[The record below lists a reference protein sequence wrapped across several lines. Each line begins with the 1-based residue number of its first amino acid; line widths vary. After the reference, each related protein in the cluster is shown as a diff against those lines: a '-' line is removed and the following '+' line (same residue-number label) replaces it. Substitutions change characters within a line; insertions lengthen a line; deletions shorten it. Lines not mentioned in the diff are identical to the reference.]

1 MGVQILEEEAWVP
14 PLVVILFGPPGS
26 WKTSTLGCAESAVW
40 GDYHGSTKTFQRKP
54 RRLWD
59 PVTGAHKPAS
69 YPDLIDMV
77 RDLAADK
84 KLLASLGPRPWFMQD
99 GIDDIEQQYLIPEAL
114 RRADAKTLDENFFKP
129 CNHLLAVHQEFRHEL
144 EALTRAGWSLGFTC
158 HAQNIERVN
167 ADGLNTLVC
176 DMKLTYVSGKLGKW
190 DIAPLWRDWA
200 DHCVYLDQEGGKFSK
215 LDKEKIAKGSGSYT
229 GGRLAYLRGEPW
241 LEAKVRRLDS
251 VSSPQSIKSPDELW
265 ALLYSRW
272 AESFDP
278 GALDRRREEVMA
290 LAQANA
296 AAFKAPEKLFAA
308 VAAAKSMGDLNK
320 IAAQIKKE

>member
-26 WKTSTLGCAESAVW
+26 WKTSTLGCAEGAVW
-40 GDYHGSTKTFQRKP
+40 GDFHGSTKTFQRKP

-59 PVTGAHKPAS
+59 PVSGAHKPS
-69 YPDLIDMV
+69 GYPDLVDVV
-77 RDLAADK
+77 RDVAADK
-84 KLLASLGPRPWFMQD
+84 KLLASLGPRPWLMLD
-99 GIDDIEQQYLIPEAL
+99 GLDDIEEQYLIPEAL

-167 ADGLNTLVC
+167 ADGVNTLVC

-215 LDKEKIAKGSGSYT
+215 LDKAKARVLSASSKTIEIYKDSRIGVNGLPETIEK
-229 GGRLAYLRGEPW
+229 
-241 LEAKVRRLDS
+241 V
-251 VSSPQSIKSPDELW
+251 Q
-265 ALLYSRW
+265 AL
-272 AESFDP
+272 
-278 GALDRRREEVMA
+278 
-290 LAQANA
+290 
-296 AAFKAPEKLFAA
+296 
-308 VAAAKSMGDLNK
+308 VAAGLATFDGDAGVVTFRQPTRLSASGMFDAMLGTLPKDWTNRSRRSLRDVF
-320 IAAQIKKE
+320 ADSTRPHRPVVEDAPADVEVPG

>member
-1 MGVQILEEEAWVP
+1 MPVQILEEEAWVP
-14 PLVVILFGPPGS
+14 PLTVIIFGPPGS
-26 WKTSTLGCAESAVW
+26 WKTSTLGCAEGAVW
-40 GDYHGSTKTFQRKP
+40 GDFHGSTKTFQRKP

-59 PVTGAHKPAS
+59 PVTGANKPVG
-69 YPDLIDMV
+69 YPDLVDVV
-77 RDLAADK
+77 RDLAADRK
-84 KLLASLGPRPWFMQD
+84 AATALGPRPWLMLD
-99 GIDDIEQQYLIPEAL
+99 GLDDIEEQYLIPEAL

-144 EALTRAGWSLGFTC
+144 EALQRVGWSLGMTC

-167 ADGLNTLVC
+167 ADGVNTLVC

-200 DHCVYLDQEGGKFSK
+200 DHCVYLDMEGGKFAK
-215 LDKEKIAKGSGSYT
+215 LDKEKIAKGTGSYT
-229 GGRLAYLRGEPW
+229 GGRTAYLRGEPW
-241 LEAKVRRLDS
+241 LEAKVRRLDG
-251 VSSPQSIKSPDELW
+251 VPSPQSLKSPEELW
-265 ALLYSRW
+265 ALIYTRW
-272 AESFDP
+272 AESYDA
-278 GALDRRREEVMA
+278 GALDRRREEVMT

-308 VAAAKSMGDLNK
+308 IAGAKSLDALAK